1 MRVAIYYNNSD
12 VRIEERDIPEI
23 GPGEILVK
31 AKACGICGSDVME
44 WYRIKKAPLIL
55 GHEMTGVVEKVGEGV
70 TNFKEGDR
78 VFVSHHVPCMDC
90 KYCKDENE
98 TVCDSLRTTNF
109 APGGFSEYVKVPEI
123 NVKHGTFLLPT
134 EISFEEGTLIEPLAC
149 VLRGQRKANLK
160 SGNSVL
166 VIGSGV
172 AGMLH
177 VQMAKANGARKIV
190 ATDRNDYKLGL
201 VQKFG
206 ADEAKNA
213 SEELTEKFDRVI
225 ICAAA
230 LPAIEQGFKSVDK
243 GGNVLLFAPT
253 KPEVNVSL
261 PVWDLWKDCVTVTT
275 SYAGAPRDIKEAIE
289 LIRTKKVNASDMI
302 THKLPLEKAQEGF
315 NLAAGS
321 GESVKVVLEI

>member
-1 MRVAIYYNNSD
+1 
-12 VRIEERDIPEI
+12 
-23 GPGEILVK
+23 
-31 AKACGICGSDVME
+31 ME